1 MFLQINV
8 PINVVKNVYSL
19 SNKMFTRN
27 VAINVHFEAAF
38 KTIVGDVLKKCL
50 C

>member
-1 MFLQINV
+1 MYLINVHLFALINVPVNV
-8 PINVVKNVYSL
+8 PINGVKNVHSL

-38 KTIVGDVLKKCL
+38 
-50 C
+50 